1 MVFFSELHFLVAKC
15 KYAKLTELKKQKLAV
30 ISSKT
35 LLEINDEV
43 FSVGGHWNMWE
54 RVMVFHFNLMSLKV
68 NWNTNL

>member
-15 KYAKLTELKKQKLAV
+15 KYTKLTELKKQKLAV
-30 ISSKT
+30 MSSKT

-43 FSVGGHWNMWE
+43 FCVGGHWNMWE

>member
-1 MVFFSELHFLVAKC
+1 M
-15 KYAKLTELKKQKLAV
+15 
-30 ISSKT
+30 SSKT

>member
-1 MVFFSELHFLVAKC
+1 VVFFSELHFLVAKC

-30 ISSKT
+30 MSSKT

-43 FSVGGHWNMWE
+43 FCVGGHWNMWE

-68 NWNTNL
+68 NWNMNL